1 MCLPVRGPN
10 PLFEHATS
18 SLRIMQPQPH
28 SFSCLFL
35 PYKICPS
42 RHQLSTVFSFSSGFH
57 GLCRKKDVN
66 SGTVNGDKGGT
77 SSDCLNIQKTDFFL
91 SEGKYKLPQQKCRFL
106 QKTTQSA
113 LFLIFHEKCIFLI
126 LLWFGPDFLAW
137 ISWQRASLSPL
148 INWKYSFLNHSGKII
163 LYSNSK
169 SLMSQFLPIIDVE
182 FSVHPLQKKLT
193 VWERQLTSHL

>member
-113 LFLIFHEKCIFLI
+113 LFLFFMKNAYSSYYYDLALISWPGFHEK
-126 LLWFGPDFLAW
+126 
-137 ISWQRASLSPL
+137 
-148 INWKYSFLNHSGKII
+148 
-163 LYSNSK
+163 
-169 SLMSQFLPIIDVE
+169 E
-182 FSVHPLQKKLT
+182 HP
-193 VWERQLTSHL
+193 SHLSLIENTPSSTIQEKLYCIQIANP